1 MVNLGSGM
9 KLVARHNKRTPAA
22 RARDE
27 KETHRITVSLRD
39 DHPLVAATIRLWKR
53 DPGSLDIIEMEVLTR
68 LPDYNGAG
76 CERLSEDR
84 TYHVTEDGMKAYID
98 DDGTE

>member
-39 DHPLVAATIRLWKR
+39 DHPLGRRDHQAAEAGSGLAQHHRDGSPHKVA
-53 DPGSLDIIEMEVLTR
+53 
-68 LPDYNGAG
+68 
-76 CERLSEDR
+76 
-84 TYHVTEDGMKAYID
+84 
-98 DDGTE
+98 